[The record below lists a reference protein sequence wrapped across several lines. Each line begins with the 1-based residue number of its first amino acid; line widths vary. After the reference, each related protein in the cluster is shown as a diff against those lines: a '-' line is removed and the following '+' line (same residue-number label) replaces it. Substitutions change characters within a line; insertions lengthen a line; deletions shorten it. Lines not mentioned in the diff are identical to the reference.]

1 MSATTAVDSYD
12 ALSLT
17 FSTESHLQTNTSRQ
31 TFSSNSTDSNDSTEA
46 TTNVSV
52 FSDSFEFSAR
62 SSFSSTIY
70 QAPLLRPAQST
81 QVQAQSLNIPLS
93 SEEIEER
100 YNTKLD
106 DLYGIDTAERQEH
119 QGALTG
125 LKMIDPE
132 LAEKAMFLITLM
144 GKDEADK
151 FLSDISEFNNKIN
164 EVQTGDFSMNVV
176 ASSSSTTLDKVYSEL
191 RSNATQALEKY
202 NSVISE
208 RFNIEI
214 NIESLNIG
222 ESAFCDPLVLDLDGD
237 GIDLSGVEDGVLYD
251 IDGDGVKE
259 QTAFIRGD
267 DALLYLD
274 NNGNGLADS
283 GLELFGDQEGDANGY
298 AELARY
304 DENNDGKIDELD
316 TVYSKLRLWQDKNT
330 DGVNQESESL
340 TLLEAGIKSI
350 QLKYDNLMQNDK
362 NGNITAQTGQFTR
375 VDGSTGY
382 SADMLLQI
390 QKSSNRVSNLLLA

>member
-31 TFSSNSTDSNDSTEA
+31 SLNSNSTDGNDSTEA

-62 SSFSSTIY
+62 SSFSSTVY
-70 QAPLLRPAQST
+70 QAPLLRPAQNS

-93 SEEIEER
+93 SEEIAER

-151 FLSDISEFNNKIN
+151 FLSSISEFNNKIN
-164 EVQTGDFSMNVV
+164 AVQTGNFSMNVV

-191 RSNATQALEKY
+191 RNNATQALEKY
-202 NSVISE
+202 SSVIAE

-251 IDGDGVKE
+251 IDGDGTKE

-316 TVYSKLRLWQDKNT
+316 SVYAKLRLWQDKNT

-382 SADMLLQI
+382 SADILLQV
-390 QKSSNRVSNLLLA
+390 QRPSNRVSHLLMA